1 MSDPLEPSVFYESI
15 IENTKTVVWNIRV
28 YLTIRLYQIQRT
40 VFNVLNRKHI
50 KRVLLLY
57 LEKENRHM
65 KFFDSITKLPN
76 MKILVKKELFPVRSL
91 LE

>member
-1 MSDPLEPSVFYESI
+1 MLKTLWFHYSVDWGLSTLMSDPLEPSVFYESI

-57 LEKENRHM
+57 LEKEN
-65 KFFDSITKLPN
+65 
-76 MKILVKKELFPVRSL
+76 
-91 LE
+91 